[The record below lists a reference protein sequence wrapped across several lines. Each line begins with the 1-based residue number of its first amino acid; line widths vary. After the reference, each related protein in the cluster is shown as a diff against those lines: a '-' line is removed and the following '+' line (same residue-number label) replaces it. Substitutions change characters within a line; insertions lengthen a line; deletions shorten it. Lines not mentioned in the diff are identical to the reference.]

1 MIVWIAISPLFFC
14 ILESAC
20 CLRTRVNRSRHQSHN
35 GNDSTN
41 LSHSGE
47 AGNTQHAVGGARG
60 IDLATLE
67 LYLKAQ
73 IDDPVQVPRPNDN
86 IWAICLSE
94 YQPKETLRTIP
105 ECAHYFPAHC
115 IDQWLKRNASWPLCR
130 NH

>member
-1 MIVWIAISPLFFC
+1 MGGRCGLKSDNGSSVVKCAHYQVPAAFA
-14 ILESAC
+14 LESTDLVIRA
-20 CLRTRVNRSRHQSHN
+20 TN
-35 GNDSTN
+35 GNDGTN

-60 IDLATLE
+60 IHLATLE

-86 IWAICLSE
+86 IWAICLSG

-115 IDQWLKRNASWPLCR
+115 ID
-130 NH
+130 